1 MKDGCQGQAPTINN
15 IEGIVVPLPGGRQFK
30 MIPKYLES
38 CLLHRDK
45 IAELK
50 LKCYNEAEAL
60 FDEDNKAET
69 DEYLR
74 LGSPAAEHV
83 RSFGC
88 DLPTFEMAAAIIK
101 FRPEINKAAE
111 QIEGADILE
120 IGSYVWSSCRCYPS
134 GAWFCFGG
142 YGSANTYHFCYGS
155 LAVPVAL

>member
-1 MKDGCQGQAPTINN
+1 MKDGCQGQTPTINN

-50 LKCYNEAEAL
+50 LKCYNEAEAI
-60 FDEDNKAET
+60 FNEDNKAET

-88 DLPTFEMAAAIIK
+88 DLPTFEMAAVIIK
-101 FRPEINKAAE
+101 FRPEINKVAE

-120 IGSYVWSSCRCYPS
+120 IDSNVWTSCRCNTNNAWVYNGSNGGANGGSFYS
-134 GAWFCFGG
+134 G
-142 YGSANTYHFCYGS
+142 Y

>member
-1 MKDGCQGQAPTINN
+1 MKDGCQGQTPTINN

-45 IAELK
+45 IAKLK
-50 LKCYNEAEAL
+50 LKCYNEAEAI
-60 FDEDNKAET
+60 FNEDNKSET

-101 FRPEINKAAE
+101 FRPEINKVAE

-120 IGSYVWSSCRCYPS
+120 IDSYVWTSCRY
-134 GAWFCFGG
+134 GTNNAWIYYRG
-142 YGSANTYHFCYGS
+142 YGGAGGS
-155 LAVPVAL
+155 SFYSGYLPVPVAP

>member
-30 MIPKYLES
+30 MIPKYLKS

-50 LKCYNEAEAL
+50 LKCYNEAEAI
-60 FDEDNKAET
+60 FNEDNKAET

-120 IGSYVWSSCRCYPS
+120 IDSRVWASCRCGTD
-134 GAWFCFGG
+134 GAWFFRGSNGYAGG
-142 YGSANTYHFCYGS
+142 NHFYIGI

>member
-50 LKCYNEAEAL
+50 LKCYNEAEAV
-60 FDEDNKAET
+60 FNEDNKAET

-120 IGSYVWSSCRCYPS
+120 IGSLVWTSCRYGTS
-134 GAWFCFGG
+134 SAWVFHGG
-142 YGSANTYHFCYGS
+142 YGGANSNNFYFGY

>member
-1 MKDGCQGQAPTINN
+1 MKDGCQGQTPTINN

-45 IAELK
+45 IAKLK
-50 LKCYNEAEAL
+50 LKCYNEAEAI
-60 FDEDNKAET
+60 FNEDNKSET

-120 IGSYVWSSCRCYPS
+120 IGSYVWTSCRYNTNI
-134 GAWFCFGG
+134 AWFFNG
-142 YGSANTYHFCYGS
+142 YHGYALSNYFYNGN

>member
-1 MKDGCQGQAPTINN
+1 MKDGCKGQAPTINN

-45 IAELK
+45 IDELK

-101 FRPEINKAAE
+101 FRPEINKVAE

-120 IGSYVWSSCRCYPS
+120 IGSYIWTSCRYS
-134 GAWFCFGG
+134 TNGAWFCGGG
-142 YGSANTYHFCYGS
+142 YGGAGDFSFYRGY

>member
-50 LKCYNEAEAL
+50 LKCYNEAEAI
-60 FDEDNKAET
+60 FNEDNKAET

-120 IGSYVWSSCRCYPS
+120 IDSRVWTSCRCSTNRAWRSYGYCGFANSNLFCS
-134 GAWFCFGG
+134 G
-142 YGSANTYHFCYGS
+142 Y

>member
-1 MKDGCQGQAPTINN
+1 MKDGCQGQTPTINN

-50 LKCYNEAEAL
+50 LKCYNEAEAI
-60 FDEDNKAET
+60 FNEDNKAET

-101 FRPEINKAAE
+101 FRPEINKVAK

-120 IGSYVWSSCRCYPS
+120 IGSVVWSSCRCNTDRAWIFS
-134 GAWFCFGG
+134 GDLGLAYGYYFYFG
-142 YGSANTYHFCYGS
+142 Y

>member
-1 MKDGCQGQAPTINN
+1 MKDGCQGQTPTINN

-45 IAELK
+45 IDELK
-50 LKCYNEAEAL
+50 LKCYNEAEAI
-60 FDEDNKAET
+60 FNEDNKAET

-120 IGSYVWSSCRCYPS
+120 IDSPVWSSCRFS
-134 GAWFCFGG
+134 TNRAWFCSGY
-142 YGSANTYHFCYGS
+142 YGSANDGNFYLGL

>member
-1 MKDGCQGQAPTINN
+1 MKDGCKGQAPTINN

-45 IAELK
+45 IDELK

-120 IGSYVWSSCRCYPS
+120 IGSSVWSSCRFNTNSAWIFS
-134 GAWFCFGG
+134 GYYGFALNDLFYYG
-142 YGSANTYHFCYGS
+142 Y

>member
-50 LKCYNEAEAL
+50 LKCYNEAEAI
-60 FDEDNKAET
+60 FNEDNKTET

-120 IGSYVWSSCRCYPS
+120 IGSYVCSSCRYS
-134 GAWFCFGG
+134 TYGAWIFYGG
-142 YGSANTYHFCYGS
+142 GRACSNNFYFGS

>member
-50 LKCYNEAEAL
+50 LKCYNEAEAI
-60 FDEDNKAET
+60 FNEDNKAET

-88 DLPTFEMAAAIIK
+88 NLPTFEMAAAIIK
-101 FRPEINKAAE
+101 FRPEINNAAE

-120 IGSYVWSSCRCYPS
+120 IGSHVWASCRCNANKAWVYYGGNGYASS
-134 GAWFCFGG
+134 G
-142 YGSANTYHFCYGS
+142 HFCCGL

>member
-1 MKDGCQGQAPTINN
+1 MKDGCQGQTPTINN

-45 IAELK
+45 IDELK
-50 LKCYNEAEAL
+50 LKCYNEAEAI
-60 FDEDNKAET
+60 FNEDNKAET

-120 IGSYVWSSCRCYPS
+120 IDSYVWTSCRCNT
-134 GAWFCFGG
+134 GFAWVYSGG
-142 YGSANTYHFCYGS
+142 YGNAGYDHFYRGY
-155 LAVPVAL
+155 LAVPIAL